1 MITKE
6 FFEKNKKLVITVT
19 GIVVALLF
27 LIILFL
33 SLFNI
38 DISLNGK
45 AKETIEYGE
54 TYNEDGAVASYN
66 MFASRNIPLTVDIS
80 GNVDTSKLGTYHIHY
95 KAKKGIFSAKKTRDV
110 KVVDTQAPVIEL
122 DEVPG
127 YYPKTGETYQEEGFT
142 ATDNYDGDIT
152 SKVTKTESDN
162 VITYTV
168 SDSSGNKT
176 SVQRVIEYNNGIAPE
191 LTLNG
196 DAEITIKAGTKFDDP
211 GCTATDSYGND
222 ISESITVSGD
232 LSTYHAGTY
241 TLTYAATD
249 KFGNESSIERTVNV
263 EAVKQASTSNSGSK
277 VVYLTFDD
285 GPGAFTQ
292 QLLDILDKYNVKVTF
307 FVTNVNSGY
316 QDMIAKEAAAGHTV
330 AIHSAS
336 HDYQKIYSSTSA
348 YFEDLNEM
356 SDIIYAQTGERPKL
370 IRFPGGSSNTVSK
383 KYCCG
388 IMSELTKDVTDQGYK
403 YFDWNVSSGDAGE
416 TTSTDAVYQNVI
428 NGMKSHNVSVVL
440 QHDIKNFSVNAV
452 ERIIQ
457 WGLANGYTFLPLT
470 PSTEDVHHGVNN
482 QWDCWYEFLID
493 GRHNK
498 KESGGAY
505 MCYRFSSTDATRNEG
520 CFSNNASVTRK
531 WIGYF

>member
-307 FVTNVNSGY
+307 FWSRTWRTRISRAY
-316 QDMIAKEAAAGHTV
+316 RLRPR
-330 AIHSAS
+330 
-336 HDYQKIYSSTSA
+336 TSRNA
-348 YFEDLNEM
+348 
-356 SDIIYAQTGERPKL
+356 
-370 IRFPGGSSNTVSK
+370 RFRGTA
-383 KYCCG
+383 
-388 IMSELTKDVTDQGYK
+388 
-403 YFDWNVSSGDAGE
+403 SSGAGE
-416 TTSTDAVYQNVI
+416 P
-428 NGMKSHNVSVVL
+428 
-440 QHDIKNFSVNAV
+440 
-452 ERIIQ
+452 R
-457 WGLANGYTFLPLT
+457 
-470 PSTEDVHHGVNN
+470 
-482 QWDCWYEFLID
+482 
-493 GRHNK
+493 
-498 KESGGAY
+498 
-505 MCYRFSSTDATRNEG
+505 
-520 CFSNNASVTRK
+520 
-531 WIGYF
+531 